1 MSSDDPPDIHTV
13 REDSLPPAPL
23 QQPASMGKELF
34 SLVELFETYMCVE
47 DENLQSS
54 LPHIKHILSKA
65 AQGIFPILENI
76 VDGVYP
82 WPKELITKIVN
93 SQFQNPLTKQ

>member
-1 MSSDDPPDIHTV
+1 MSSDDPPDIPTAAV

-23 QQPASMGKELF
+23 QQPASVGKELF

-65 AQGIFPILENI
+65 AQWIFPILENTTLA
-76 VDGVYP
+76 P
-82 WPKELITKIVN
+82 
-93 SQFQNPLTKQ
+93 S